1 MGVNLIVERK
11 GIEKRFFDLC
21 FKIVKSEN
29 LSLYDMEYIP
39 GQSELRVFIQDEKTG
54 TALIEDCVRVDRAFT
69 PYIEAE
75 EWMPESLTLQVSSPG
90 LYRKLRTLE
99 HFQSAIGKVIL
110 VAIKKKL
117 APKDFENDDVDS
129 KKLLGEK
136 KIIGTLLK
144 AEGTEIVLETEELKV
159 KVKIKFENIKRANL
173 ETDIKGL

>member
-1 MGVNLIVERK
+1 LGVNLIVERK

-21 FKIVKSEN
+21 FKVVESEN

-99 HFQSAIGKVIL
+99 HFQSAVGKMIL
-110 VAIKKKL
+110 VTIKKKL
-117 APKDFENDDVDS
+117 EPEDVESDDIAS

-136 KIIGTLLK
+136 KFIGKLLQV
-144 AEGTEIVLETEELKV
+144 EDSEIVLETEELKV
-159 KVKIKFENIKRANL
+159 KIKFENIKRSNL